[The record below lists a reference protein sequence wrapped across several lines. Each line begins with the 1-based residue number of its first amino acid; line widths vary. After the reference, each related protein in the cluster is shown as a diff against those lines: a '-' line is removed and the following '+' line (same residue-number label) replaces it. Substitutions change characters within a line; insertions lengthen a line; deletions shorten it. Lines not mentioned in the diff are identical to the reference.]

1 MTEVIKVEDCGENTG
16 DYDIPIH
23 NAIII
28 PKGATNGDMI
38 KAMFPNCEQ
47 KEHMHNGYFEM
58 YFDNDLKNASYM
70 RVSKDWWNTPYKKEV
85 EECTKTH

>member
-1 MTEVIKVEDCGENTG
+1 MTEVIKVEDCGSNIG

-38 KAMFPNCEQ
+38 KALFPN
-47 KEHMHNGYFEM
+47 M
-58 YFDNDLKNASYM
+58 YIEECDYDIFTTLDDETRFTY
-70 RVSKDWWNTPYKKEV
+70 DWWNAPYKAES
-85 EECTKTH
+85 EGAE